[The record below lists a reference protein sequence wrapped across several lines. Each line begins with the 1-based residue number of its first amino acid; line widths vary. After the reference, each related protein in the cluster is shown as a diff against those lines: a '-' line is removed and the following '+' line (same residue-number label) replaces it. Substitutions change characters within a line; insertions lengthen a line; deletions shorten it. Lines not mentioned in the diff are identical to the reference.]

1 MRILLDA
8 PDSDMTSFRVSDSFG
23 TVSEPTAN
31 IPTEYSVMVERVHSA
46 PLLTSV
52 IAESVNSN
60 LLPTN
65 KIIDTAYEPES
76 DNNFSSESEGD
87 CEVNFQN

>member
-1 MRILLDA
+1 LDA
-8 PDSDMTSFRVSDSFG
+8 PDNDMTSFRASDSFG
-23 TVSEPTAN
+23 IVSESTPN

-52 IAESVNSN
+52 MGERAHSAP
-60 LLPTN
+60 LLAN
-65 KIIDTAYEPES
+65 RIIDTAYEPES

-87 CEVNFQN
+87 FLVIFQN